1 MIHPDSRSPWE
12 RIHAPESLKNKVL
25 EAAKEARK
33 AAGTA
38 PQNRYVPPP
47 KKRQR
52 AILRPAVAAC
62 CAAAV
67 VLGAVTFGNGPQTS
81 PGGGNSFVLAAY
93 AAGTDTDA
101 VPAVKADN
109 AGGAKAFQFDGSWRI
124 TDFPND
130 RAIYLYSFN
139 LHLIG
144 NNIESIT
151 YTLEGNEG
159 VGFTYDERLTM
170 PDQNPYEVLPDEEM
184 FSSFTVKPEDDLSCY
199 RIRCVAQLTEEETA
213 LLKAEKDGTLYTPEE
228 AERIKKE
235 ANENPITII
244 TADDLAYS
252 YKIAETHINE
262 VLNGTIVRVT
272 TTFSDG
278 TQQTK
283 AYQVSAV
290 ENFLET
296 VAANYQLY
304 ADVDNAYNTLRAYGP
319 DGEVYWKPD
328 PNGMTEEEHH
338 KLWMEADANQKPL
351 YVISELED
359 EE

>member
-1 MIHPDSRSPWE
+1 M
-12 RIHAPESLKNKVL
+12 L
-25 EAAKEARK
+25 AAAQEARK
-33 AAGTA
+33 AAEKA
-38 PQNRYVPPP
+38 PQNRYLPGP
-47 KKRQR
+47 KKRR
-52 AILRPAVAAC
+52 HSILRPALAAC

-67 VLGAVTFGNGPQTS
+67 VLGAVTFGSGPQTS
-81 PGGGNSFVLAAY
+81 QSGGNSFVLAAY

-109 AGGAKAFQFDGSWRI
+109 AGGVKAFQFDGSCRI

-170 PDQNPYEVLPDEEM
+170 PDQNPYEVLPDEET
-184 FSSFTVKPEDDLSCY
+184 FSTFTVKPEDDLSCY

-272 TTFSDG
+272 ATFSDG

-296 VAANYQLY
+296 VAANSQLFRD
-304 ADVDNAYNTLRAYGP
+304 AENAYYTRRVVSS
-319 DGEVYWKPD
+319 DGSVAWAPD
-328 PNGMTEEEHH
+328 PNGMTEEEYRELCQ
-338 KLWMEADANQKPL
+338 KADANQKPL